1 MPYSVLVTGDKTL
14 IKTDIVRALM
24 EPKNLGTGILDY
36 LQIYIQLDFPGGTRG
51 KETACQ

>member
-14 IKTDIVRALM
+14 IKTDIVSALM

-36 LQIYIQLDFPGGTRG
+36 LQTYIQLDFPGGARG
-51 KETACQ
+51 REPACQ